1 MINDELMIP
10 AAVYAIFMY
19 FTGSAFAWVMAKRNS
34 PV

>member
-19 FTGSAFAWVMAKRNS
+19 FTGSAFAYVMAKRNS
-34 PV
+34 RA